1 MGITLLEAA
10 RLTGRDKSTI
20 RRQIRAGKLSAT
32 RDANGTWLI
41 EPCELERLHSL
52 HPADDTT
59 AVPRDAPP
67 ESTGSTTDALVAEL
81 RATLAQMQ
89 ERLADKDRTL
99 DRAYQDIDHMRVT
112 IERLSLALP
121 KASETPPA
129 VIAMPSGQGVAPS
142 ETAAPVDRPAQTR
155 RQKLVKFWFGNQ
167 YRRRAG

>member
-1 MGITLLEAA
+1 MPIGITLLEAA

-67 ESTGSTTDALVAEL
+67 ESAVSTTDALVAEL

-89 ERLADKDRTL
+89 ERLADKDRTI

-121 KASETPPA
+121 KASET
-129 VIAMPSGQGVAPS
+129 VIAMPSGQGAAPP
-142 ETAAPVDRPAQTR
+142 EAAAPVDRPALTR
-155 RQKLVKFWFGNQ
+155 KQRLVKFWFGNQ
-167 YRRRAG
+167 YRRRAA

>member
-67 ESTGSTTDALVAEL
+67 ESPATDALVAEL

-89 ERLADKDRTL
+89 ERLADKDRTI

-129 VIAMPSGQGVAPS
+129 VVAMPSGQGVASP
-142 ETAAPVDRPAQTR
+142 EAATPVTRPALTR
-155 RQKLVKFWFGNQ
+155 KQRLVKFWFGKQ
-167 YRRRAG
+167 YRRRSA